1 MRADRLLSIMLLLQ
15 VHQRVTSRELARRLE
30 VSERTIHRD
39 MDALSGAGIPVY
51 AERGSSGG
59 WALIEEYR
67 TNLTGLSPAE
77 IQALFLTRPSKL
89 LADLGLEK
97 ASNAALIKLRAALPA
112 MHRDTAEYARQRI
125 YVDPTGWGQS
135 VDSIQY
141 LHLVQQAV
149 WQERK
154 LRFTYKS
161 GDCDAVE
168 RLVDPLGLVAKGS
181 VWYLVAAVDGD
192 IRSYRV
198 TRIQDGA
205 VMDEPCA
212 RPEGFDLAA
221 HWEQSTAAFKAHL
234 PGYQATVRVAPDVFM
249 RMRYAGRF
257 ARIEQV
263 GEPEADGWRTIAMR
277 FQFEAEAVEYVL
289 SFGTQIEAIEP
300 PDLRDKVI
308 AAAASVID
316 YYRRRP
322 SAAMSAGSDSGRS

>member
-67 TNLTGLSPAE
+67 TNLTGLSPTE
-77 IQALFLTRPSKL
+77 IQALFLTRPARL

-97 ASNAALIKLRAALPA
+97 ASNAALIKLRAALPSIS
-112 MHRDTAEYARQRI
+112 RDTAEYARQRI

-135 VDSIQY
+135 VDSIEY
-141 LHLVQQAV
+141 LHIVQQAV

-198 TRIQDGA
+198 TRIHDA
-205 VMDEPCA
+205 VVMDEPCA

-234 PGYQATVRVAPDVFM
+234 PRYQATVRVAPDVFL

-263 GEPEADGWRTIAMR
+263 GEPEADGWRTVAMR
-277 FQFEAEAVEYVL
+277 FQFEAEAIEYVL

-300 PDLRDKVI
+300 PGLRDKVI
-308 AAAASVID
+308 AAAESVLD
-316 YYRRRP
+316 YYRKRP
-322 SAAMSAGSDSGRS
+322 SATIIARSDSGRS